1 MSHEV
6 SSFAMS
12 WIDES
17 IIFIIDMVEFDG
29 TCCIMGSSSSPLSA
43 PRGRR
48 STTQLAAFPHW
59 PFQSAMD
66 IPRVRH
72 PWVSTSTRTSCPS
85 KRSGRRRYLNGIHGV
100 CVYIYMY
107 IYICIY
113 TVYICIYIYGGIY
126 THIVILYIQI
136 YTVHMIISIYIYNV
150 HTWVHVG
157 FPARSFSKPY
167 AESTK
172 MGALLSIRCAKRCWD
187 WHMIGTVSC
196 AGAKVSPQSLEV
208 DREFQGSLHILI
220 GFVQGR

>member
-6 SSFAMS
+6 SSFDMS

-17 IIFIIDMVEFDG
+17 IIFIIDMVEIDG

-48 STTQLAAFPHW
+48 STTQLAALPHW

-100 CVYIYMY
+100 CVYIYMAVY
-107 IYICIY
+107 THTLLYCIY
-113 TVYICIYIYGGIY
+113 RYQ
-126 THIVILYIQI
+126 HIWL
-136 YTVHMIISIYIYNV
+136 SIYIYIMYI
-150 HTWVHVG
+150 HEYMWDSLPEA
-157 FPARSFSKPY
+157 FPNPTLSQQKWEPFCQFAARSD
-167 AESTK
+167 AE
-172 MGALLSIRCAKRCWD
+172 
-187 WHMIGTVSC
+187 IGTW
-196 AGAKVSPQSLEV
+196 
-208 DREFQGSLHILI
+208 
-220 GFVQGR
+220 

>member
-6 SSFAMS
+6 SSFDMS

-17 IIFIIDMVEFDG
+17 IIFIIDMVEIDG

-48 STTQLAAFPHW
+48 STTQLAALPHW

-100 CVYIYMY
+100 CVYIYMAVY
-107 IYICIY
+107 THTLLYCIY
-113 TVYICIYIYGGIY
+113 RYQ
-126 THIVILYIQI
+126 HIWL
-136 YTVHMIISIYIYNV
+136 SIYIYNV

-208 DREFQGSLHILI
+208 DREFQGSLHILV